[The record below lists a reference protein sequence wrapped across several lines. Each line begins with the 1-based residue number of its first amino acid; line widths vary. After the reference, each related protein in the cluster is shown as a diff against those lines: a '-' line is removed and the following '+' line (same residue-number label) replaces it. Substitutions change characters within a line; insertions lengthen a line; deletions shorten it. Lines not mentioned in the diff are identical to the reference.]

1 MAASN
6 KGDGHRGKRKL
17 RSTCFFVNRVL
28 ATGRTELAQFNTVWV
43 VAAVLAGY
51 VVTSLAV
58 ATGECDL
65 WTNI

>member
-1 MAASN
+1 M
-6 KGDGHRGKRKL
+6 
-17 RSTCFFVNRVL
+17 NRVL
-28 ATGRTELAQFNTVWV
+28 ATGWAELAKFNAVWV

-65 WTNI
+65 WTYI